1 MTDILNDTE
10 EPLQDRDGVIVTAS
24 NRGDGARTVPP
35 TDKVLGCEAGFLEDT
50 CTNGSGVRMQT
61 LQTMVVDYNLISLL
75 ASRVYETLG
84 SGFSELIYQK
94 ALSQDLSELH
104 IEHQTEQNIPV
115 LYKETTIGA
124 VRADIVVQNK
134 MVIELKRVARITS
147 SHLQQAEMYA
157 RLLDLSEIIVIN
169 FPCQPDTDVEV
180 RVFRDDHTWSSPIR

>member
-1 MTDILNDTE
+1 
-10 EPLQDRDGVIVTAS
+10 
-24 NRGDGARTVPP
+24 
-35 TDKVLGCEAGFLEDT
+35 
-50 CTNGSGVRMQT
+50 MQT

>member
-1 MTDILNDTE
+1 
-10 EPLQDRDGVIVTAS
+10 
-24 NRGDGARTVPP
+24 
-35 TDKVLGCEAGFLEDT
+35 
-50 CTNGSGVRMQT
+50 MQT

-134 MVIELKRVARITS
+134 MVIELKRVARITF